1 MVYRTQYE
9 DKHTQNKKNL
19 TQISKKMSNK
29 DPTGELRMRTLGSR
43 RDKQFLLLITHP
55 LCYSYIQPSPVKV
68 FALIE
73 ERKKSTSK
81 VILDS
86 LSVPWR

>member
-1 MVYRTQYE
+1 
-9 DKHTQNKKNL
+9 
-19 TQISKKMSNK
+19 MSNR
-29 DPTGELRMRTLGSR
+29 DPTKNRERGEGGLRMRTLGSR

-68 FALIE
+68 FGLIE
-73 ERKKSTSK
+73 ERKKSASK

-86 LSVPWR
+86 LSSDIWIFCSGQPDRDEQCSLV

>member
-1 MVYRTQYE
+1 
-9 DKHTQNKKNL
+9 
-19 TQISKKMSNK
+19 MSNR
-29 DPTGELRMRTLGSR
+29 DPTGGLRMRTLGSR

-86 LSVPWR
+86 LSSEIWIFCNGQIVMNSVALFE